1 MNPPPDLDTFRR
13 DALARGFDEVLERQW
28 PPGEV
33 LPTHT
38 HPFAVEAWVVAG
50 EMWLGT
56 GEGAPRHLV
65 AGQRFVL
72 EAEVP
77 HDERYGPQGAT
88 YWVARRQPPA

>member
-1 MNPPPDLDTFRR
+1 MTPPPDLDTFRR

-50 EMWLGT
+50 
-56 GEGAPRHLV
+56 
-65 AGQRFVL
+65 QRFTLAAGVS
-72 EAEVP
+72 

-88 YWVARRQPPA
+88 DWVARRQATA